1 MMEQILSRSKTNNFN
16 LIKKHNPEI
25 YEILYEQFI
34 LILKQN
40 WANYSIEHIPNKCI
54 FITWVYK
61 SKDLCLLK
69 ESYEMGD
76 FNIECPSSFK
86 FIDAI
91 TPLVVSFLIL
101 HQKNDF
107 SCFKYNCSINYVELM
122 GSSITGIGCGS
133 KMLQRVQRLKQK
145 DILPLHIIPNSKG
158 YWFKILYKKFKFTTS
173 NSLIKINKNLMLS
186 YELNWKYLYKLIDE
200 KCKVVAS
207 KVATDFVTDI
217 FKLTNIAFN
226 SII

>member
-1 MMEQILSRSKTNNFN
+1 MMNQILSRSKSNNFN
-16 LIKKHNPEI
+16 LIKKHNPQL
-25 YEILYEQFI
+25 YQGLYEQF
-34 LILKQN
+34 LLLLRHN
-40 WANYSIEHIPNKCI
+40 WTTYSIDHIPIKCI

-61 SKDLCLLK
+61 PKDLCLLK

-86 FIDAI
+86 YIDAV
-91 TPLVVSFLIL
+91 TPLVISFVIL

-107 SCFKYNCSINYVELM
+107 NCFKYNCSINYVELM
-122 GSSITGIGCGS
+122 GSLITGIGCGS

-173 NSLIKINKNLMLS
+173 NSLIKINKDLMLS
-186 YELNWKYLYKLIDE
+186 YELNWRELFNLIDE
-200 KCKVVAS
+200 KCQVVAS
-207 KVATDFVTDI
+207 KLAIDLVTDI
-217 FKLTNIAFN
+217 FKLTNVTF
-226 SII
+226 

>member
-54 FITWVYK
+54 FVSWIYK
-61 SKDLCLLK
+61 PKDLCIIK
-69 ESYEMGD
+69 ECFEIGD
-76 FNIECPSSFK
+76 INIEPPASFK

-91 TPLVVSFLIL
+91 TPLVISFLIL
-101 HQKNDF
+101 HQKNDYN
-107 SCFKYNCSINYVELM
+107 CFKYNTSINYIELM
-122 GSSITGIGCGS
+122 GSLITGIGSGS

-145 DILPLHIIPNSKG
+145 NILPLFIIDTSTG
-158 YWFKILYKKFKFTTS
+158 FWFNILYKKFKFTTS
-173 NSLIKINKNLMLS
+173 NSLIKIDKNLSLS
-186 YELNWKYLYKLIDE
+186 YEVNWKCLYKLID
-200 KCKVVAS
+200 KKYQIVVS
-207 KVATDFVTDI
+207 KLATEFVTNI
-217 FKLTNIAFN
+217 FKLINVTF
-226 SII
+226 